1 MACDGAPNS
10 NKELTYHS
18 YVCPHVGM
26 RFKVK
31 TGERISMVTNLSDC
45 VGCTC
50 LKGQENTTLLHKKP
64 VSCVKVFIEDGRIF
78 AWEKSA
84 SPIAQD
90 SSASIETCTRC
101 GKVSERNSGV
111 EIMGEI
117 SRHYI
122 P

>member
-31 TGERISMVTNLSDC
+31 TGERISMVTNLSDRL
-45 VGCTC
+45 GCTC
-50 LKGQENTTLLHKKP
+50 LKRGKKIRRRRMRNLFR
-64 VSCVKVFIEDGRIF
+64 VLKVFIEDGRIF

-84 SPIAQD
+84 SP
-90 SSASIETCTRC
+90 
-101 GKVSERNSGV
+101 
-111 EIMGEI
+111 
-117 SRHYI
+117 
-122 P
+122 

>member
-10 NKELTYHS
+10 NKELTHHS

-50 LKGQENTTLLHKKP
+50 LKGQENTTLLYKKP
-64 VSCVKVFIEDGRIF
+64 VSCVKVFYRRWEDLCIGKKCITY
-78 AWEKSA
+78 SA
-84 SPIAQD
+84 
-90 SSASIETCTRC
+90 RF
-101 GKVSERNSGV
+101 VSKHRNMHKMWKGIRKKFRS
-111 EIMGEI
+111 
-117 SRHYI
+117 
-122 P
+122 

>member
-10 NKELTYHS
+10 NKELIYHS
-18 YVCPHVGM
+18 YVCPHIGM

-31 TGERISMVTNLSDC
+31 TGERISMVTDLSDC

-78 AWEKSA
+78 AWEK
-84 SPIAQD
+84 
-90 SSASIETCTRC
+90 
-101 GKVSERNSGV
+101 V
-111 EIMGEI
+111 
-117 SRHYI
+117 RHL
-122 P
+122 